1 MSDGQLRQTTDLQ
14 EWVDKLENE
23 IFPVF
28 SQTSKGLQHLSEEDA
43 NRSVDRFCSDIL
55 FDPGGVIAILR
66 KANTGRRGG
75 LGAYVSTVE
84 NAAMMIGVNAM
95 RTLTDGYPTIEPP
108 GESAAEKGYMRI
120 VARAYHVAYQAYDW
134 AVLRGDMT
142 PKEIFVAAFLQDIGA
157 MTLWLYAGEQMQ
169 AVHELK
175 WEKQVPDDEAQYVV
189 LGFSQEQLGQR
200 LAEVWSLPEM
210 VYECLHAEDAKNPR
224 ALTVKLARQMVH
236 LSETGWY
243 TEDMVECLESVAK
256 LLDIS
261 YDEIVKRVHKNALK
275 VARETT
281 LYDVSPSAALLPMTS
296 AEWPTVHGG
305 KRNEEDGK
313 HFCLLPQQFMFDAA
327 RESLTGFLSEPAQV
341 NDIVEIA
348 MAGLHDGLGL
358 NRVVFALLS
367 KDLHK
372 LEGRFINGA
381 DSDPAFSQF
390 AIDVDL
396 STKDLFSQLLQKPR
410 SVWVSQENH
419 DRIWPLVPAKFKEL
433 INTQEFYTMS
443 VFAQGKPLGIF
454 YADRHL
460 EDIHLDQKSYDG
472 FKALCSLVVKAIECG
487 RK

>member
-1 MSDGQLRQTTDLQ
+1 MSNANLSQTTGLQ
-14 EWVDKLENE
+14 GWLDKLENE

-28 SQTSKGLQHLSEEDA
+28 PETCNSLQQLSEEDA

-66 KANTGRRGG
+66 KANSGRRGG
-75 LGAYVSTVE
+75 LGTYVSTVE

-95 RTLTDGYPTIEPP
+95 RALTKEYPTIEPP
-108 GESAAEKGYMRI
+108 GNSAAEKGYMRI

-134 AVLRGDMT
+134 AVQRGDMT
-142 PKEIFVAAFLQDIGA
+142 PKEIFVAAFLRDIGA

-169 AVHELK
+169 AIHELK

-200 LAEVWSLPEM
+200 LAELWSLPEM
-210 VYECLHAEDAKNPR
+210 VSECLQAEDAHNPR
-224 ALTVKLARQMVH
+224 ALTVKLANQMVH

-243 TEDMVECLESVAK
+243 TDEMVECLESVAK

-261 YDEIVKRVHKNALK
+261 YDDVVKRVHKNAIE
-275 VARETT
+275 VARETA
-281 LYDVSPSAALLPMTS
+281 LYDVSPSATLLPMTS
-296 AEWPTVHGG
+296 AEWPTVHGQ
-305 KRNEEDGK
+305 KRDEQDGK
-313 HFCLLPQQFMFDAA
+313 HFCLMPQKFMYDAA
-327 RESLTGFLSEPAQV
+327 KDSLTTFLSEPAAIS
-341 NDIVEIA
+341 DIVEIA

-367 KDLHK
+367 KDLGR

-390 AIDVDL
+390 AVDVDL
-396 STKDLFSQLLQKPR
+396 SSKDLFSQLLQKPR
-410 SVWVSQENH
+410 SVWVSTENH
-419 DRIWPLVPAKFKEL
+419 DRIWPLVPEKFKDL

-443 VFAQGKPLGIF
+443 VFAQGKPLGVF

-460 EDIHLDQKSYDG
+460 EDSHLDQKSYDG
-472 FKALCSLVVKAIECG
+472 FKALCSMVSKAIEFG